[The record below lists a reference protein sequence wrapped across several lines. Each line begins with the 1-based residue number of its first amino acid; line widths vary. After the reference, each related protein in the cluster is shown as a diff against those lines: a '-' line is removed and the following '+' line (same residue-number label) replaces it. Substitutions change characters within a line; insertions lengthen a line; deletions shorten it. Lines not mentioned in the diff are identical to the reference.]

1 TRRGRPSS
9 FLSEPR
15 SRNHPPFVGTE
26 HSLDQALR
34 PALEDSP
41 KMPSSSPAQLRA
53 DNAALVRTL
62 ASAQAKIRY
71 LKAALALMIGLV
83 AGLVAYL
90 VVGSL
95 DASPLT
101 ALGSSATSFV
111 VATGFVFTL
120 QEKMGRA

>member
-1 TRRGRPSS
+1 
-9 FLSEPR
+9 
-15 SRNHPPFVGTE
+15 
-26 HSLDQALR
+26 
-34 PALEDSP
+34 
-41 KMPSSSPAQLRA
+41 
-53 DNAALVRTL
+53 
-62 ASAQAKIRY
+62 
-71 LKAALALMIGLV
+71 MIGLV

-95 DASPLT
+95 GASPLA

>member
-1 TRRGRPSS
+1 GRPSS

-34 PALEDSP
+34 PPLEDSP

-53 DNAALVRTL
+53 ENAALVRTL

-95 DASPLT
+95 GASPLA